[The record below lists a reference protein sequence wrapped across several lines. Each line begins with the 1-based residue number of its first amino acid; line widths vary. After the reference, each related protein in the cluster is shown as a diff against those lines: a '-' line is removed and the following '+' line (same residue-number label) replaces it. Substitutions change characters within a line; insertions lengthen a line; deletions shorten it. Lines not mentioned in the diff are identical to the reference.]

1 MLKGEGSMDKLDN
14 NFSPNTPLQKRAM
27 LYVPSAMTFLRL
39 LAFPLTI
46 FSISI
51 GQIVYADLLFI
62 FAITSDF
69 FDGRVA
75 RKLGVSS
82 KFGARLDVMVD
93 FAFIGGMFFYF
104 VEMGFYPLWT
114 LLLIVGMFGQFIVTS
129 WLLKMTYDPFG
140 KYYGSLL
147 YGAVGLTLLLS
158 GQFAHSIILFCLVGV
173 TVVSIASR
181 IFYVIKSVGQR

>member
-1 MLKGEGSMDKLDN
+1 MLKGEGSMDKLDSKFGTDATIQN
-14 NFSPNTPLQKRAM
+14 RAI
-27 LYVPSAMTFLRL
+27 LYIPSVMTILRL

-69 FDGRVA
+69 LDGRIA
-75 RKLGVSS
+75 RKLRVSS
-82 KFGARLDVMVD
+82 KFGARLDAIVD
-93 FAFIGGMFFYF
+93 FIFIGGMFFYF
-104 VEMGFYPLWT
+104 IEIGFYPSWV
-114 LLLIVGMFGQFIVTS
+114 LLLIVGMFAQFIVTS
-129 WLLKMTYDPFG
+129 WLLKMLYDPFG

-158 GQFAHSIILFCLVGV
+158 GQLAYSIILFCLSGV

-181 IFYVIKSVGQR
+181 IFCVIKRLGQR